1 LLRDVSEVMTR
12 EKINVTAV
20 STLSRGLQAGM
31 RFTVQI
37 ADLDQLARILTLIR
51 EVPGVAWAR
60 RRN

>member
-1 LLRDVSEVMTR
+1 
-12 EKINVTAV
+12 
-20 STLSRGLQAGM
+20 M